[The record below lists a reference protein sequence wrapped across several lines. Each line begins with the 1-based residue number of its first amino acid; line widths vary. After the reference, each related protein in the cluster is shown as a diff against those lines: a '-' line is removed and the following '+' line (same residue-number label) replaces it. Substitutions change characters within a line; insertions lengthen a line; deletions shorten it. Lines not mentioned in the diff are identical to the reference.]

1 MTRSASI
8 LSGEAVSIVFF
19 SHFSFSSILH
29 PFISPSLLAADFL
42 HLSDEVSM
50 INASTADWLHLDV
63 MDGMFVPNIS
73 FGFPV
78 IEAVAK
84 QCTKPLD
91 VHLMTLSPE
100 RYIERLAA
108 LGTYMVTVHHEACTH
123 LHRVLYEIHQA
134 GMKAGVAINP
144 STPVS
149 MLADIVADADMLLV
163 MTVNPGFGGQELI
176 VHSYD
181 KVRQTRAMID
191 AQQLDTLVQ
200 VDGGVTTRTAPLLI
214 QAGTDVLVTG
224 STVFHAP
231 DPAAMIEQLRN
242 S

>member
-1 MTRSASI
+1 
-8 LSGEAVSIVFF
+8 
-19 SHFSFSSILH
+19 
-29 PFISPSLLAADFL
+29 
-42 HLSDEVSM
+42 M

-100 RYIERLAA
+100 RYIARLAA
-108 LGTYMVTVHHEACTH
+108 LGAYMVTVHQEACTH

-149 MLADIVADADMLLV
+149 LLADIVADADMLLV

-176 VHSYD
+176 AHSYD
-181 KVRQTRAMID
+181 KVRQARALVD
-191 AQQLDTLVQ
+191 ARQLDTLVQ
-200 VDGGVTTRTAPLLI
+200 VDGGVTARTAPLLI
-214 QAGTDVLVTG
+214 EAGTDVLVTG

-231 DPAAMIEQLRN
+231 DPAAMIDQLRN

>member
-1 MTRSASI
+1 MARSASI

-191 AQQLDTLVQ
+191 EQQLDTLVQ

>member
-1 MTRSASI
+1 MARSASI

-73 FGFPV
+73 FGFPI

>member
-1 MTRSASI
+1 
-8 LSGEAVSIVFF
+8 
-19 SHFSFSSILH
+19 
-29 PFISPSLLAADFL
+29 
-42 HLSDEVSM
+42 M

-149 MLADIVADADMLLV
+149 MLADVVADADMLLV

-181 KVRQTRAMID
+181 KVRQARAMID

-231 DPAAMIEQLRN
+231 DPAGMIEQLRN

>member
-1 MTRSASI
+1 MARSASI